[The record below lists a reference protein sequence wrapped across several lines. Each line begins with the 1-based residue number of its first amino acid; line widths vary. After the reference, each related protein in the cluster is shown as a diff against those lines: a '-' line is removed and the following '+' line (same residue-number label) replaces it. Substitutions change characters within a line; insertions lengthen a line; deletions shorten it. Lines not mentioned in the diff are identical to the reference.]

1 MVPQTDPASIPLI
14 RGVLKI
20 KKTGEGKKKDMG
32 ESSHI
37 TDKMNYIKVYIKYL
51 MIPFQHLL
59 PYVFILVLSKQHPR
73 HPW

>member
-1 MVPQTDPASIPLI
+1 MVPQTDPASTPLI

-37 TDKMNYIKVYIKYL
+37 TDKLNYIKVYIK
-51 MIPFQHLL
+51 
-59 PYVFILVLSKQHPR
+59 
-73 HPW
+73 